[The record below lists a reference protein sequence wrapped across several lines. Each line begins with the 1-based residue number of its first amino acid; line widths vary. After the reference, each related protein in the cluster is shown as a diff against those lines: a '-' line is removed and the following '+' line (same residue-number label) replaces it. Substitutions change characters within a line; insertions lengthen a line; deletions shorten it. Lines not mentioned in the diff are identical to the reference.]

1 MERCIVYYFMI
12 NFVREPLTMT
22 NNLQNKKKQHLL
34 EAAIRVFANKGFDD
48 ASMREIAAEAG
59 LTTGAIYHHYKNKD
73 DLFYDAV
80 KEAAYF
86 VHKLSER
93 NEDSEL
99 KSNEAMFKE
108 IRDNVRERMSKEVEQ
123 RLLILLAAY
132 AMSKGGR
139 IQEKYR
145 QDYTEIIQR
154 VADMYFYAFGV
165 QNQQYQKALAVILV
179 AALDGVAL
187 QYSLGI
193 LDFKDDT
200 FKETFITFF
209 AESIPA
215 FLRTHRP
222 STTNP

>member
-1 MERCIVYYFMI
+1 
-12 NFVREPLTMT
+12 MT
-22 NNLQNKKKQHLL
+22 TNAQNKKKQHLL
-34 EAAIRVFANKGFDD
+34 DAAIRVFANKGFDD

-86 VHKLSER
+86 VHRLSER
-93 NEDSEL
+93 KSDSEL
-99 KSNEAMFKE
+99 KSNQEMFQE
-108 IRDNVRERMSKEVEQ
+108 IRDNVRDRMSKDVEQ

-132 AMSKGGR
+132 AISKGGR
-139 IQEKYR
+139 IQEKYK
-145 QDYTEIIQR
+145 QDYNEIIQR

-165 QNQQYQKALAVILV
+165 QNQQYQKSLATILV

-193 LDFKDDT
+193 LNFSDET

-222 STTNP
+222 

>member
-1 MERCIVYYFMI
+1 
-12 NFVREPLTMT
+12 MT
-22 NNLQNKKKQHLL
+22 NNPQNKKKQHLL
-34 EAAIRVFANKGFDD
+34 DAAIRVFAVKGFDD

-86 VHKLSER
+86 VHRL
-93 NEDSEL
+93 SEL
-99 KSNEAMFKE
+99 KEDSQLKTNQEMFQE
-108 IRDNVRERMSKEVEQ
+108 ISDNVRDRMSKEVEQ

-139 IQEKYR
+139 IQEKYK
-145 QDYTEIIQR
+145 QDYSEIIQR

-165 QNQQYQKALAVILV
+165 QNQQYQKSLAAILV

-193 LDFKDDT
+193 LSFGDEA

-215 FLRTHRP
+215 FLRTHR
-222 STTNP
+222 N

>member
-1 MERCIVYYFMI
+1 MEGCIVNHFVI
-12 NFVREPLTMT
+12 NFVRETNTMT
-22 NNLQNKKKQHLL
+22 NNPLNKKKQHLL
-34 EAAIRVFANKGFDD
+34 ESAIRVFANKGFDD
-48 ASMREIAAEAG
+48 ASM
-59 LTTGAIYHHYKNKD
+59 YKNKD

-86 VHKLSER
+86 VQKLSER
-93 NEDSEL
+93 NENSEL

-132 AMSKGGR
+132 AISKGGR
-139 IQEKYR
+139 IKEKYK

-165 QNQQYQKALAVILV
+165 QNLQYQKSLAAILV

-193 LDFKDDT
+193 LDFGDEA

-215 FLRTHRP
+215 FLRTHRQ
-222 STTNP
+222 

>member
-1 MERCIVYYFMI
+1 MI

-34 EAAIRVFANKGFDD
+34 DAAIRVFANKGFDD

-99 KSNEAMFKE
+99 KTNEAMFKE
-108 IRDNVRERMSKEVEQ
+108 IRDNVRDRMSKEVEQ

-139 IQEKYR
+139 IQEKYK

-165 QNQQYQKALAVILV
+165 QNQQYQKSLAAILV

-193 LDFKDDT
+193 LDFKDEA
-200 FKETFITFF
+200 FKETFISFF
-209 AESIPA
+209 AESVPS
-215 FLRTHRP
+215 FLRNHRP
-222 STTNP
+222 

>member
-1 MERCIVYYFMI
+1 MSEL
-12 NFVREPLTMT
+12 P
-22 NNLQNKKKQHLL
+22 QNKRKQHLL
-34 EAAIRVFANKGFDD
+34 ESAIRVFALKGFDD

-93 NEDSEL
+93 NENSTL
-99 KSNEAMFKE
+99 KTNQEMFNEISA
-108 IRDNVRERMSKEVEQ
+108 NVRDRMSKDVEQ

-139 IQEKYR
+139 IQEKYK
-145 QDYTEIIQR
+145 QDYTEIIQK
-154 VADMYFYAFGV
+154 VADMYFFAFGV
-165 QNQQYQKALAVILV
+165 ENKAYQKSLAAILV

-193 LDFKDDT
+193 LKFDDEAFKD
-200 FKETFITFF
+200 TFITFF

-215 FLRTHRP
+215 YLRTHR
-222 STTNP
+222 N

>member
-1 MERCIVYYFMI
+1 
-12 NFVREPLTMT
+12 MT
-22 NNLQNKKKQHLL
+22 NTPQNKKKQHLL
-34 EAAIRVFANKGFDD
+34 ESAIRVFAVKGFDD

-99 KSNEAMFKE
+99 KTNEQMFSE
-108 IRDNVRERMSKEVEQ
+108 IRNNVRERMSKVLEQ

-139 IQEKYR
+139 IQEKYK

-165 QNQQYQKALAVILV
+165 QNQQYQKSLAAILV
-179 AALDGVAL
+179 AALDGVAI

-193 LDFKDDT
+193 LSFGDEAFKD
-200 FKETFITFF
+200 TFITFF
-209 AESIPA
+209 AESVPA
-215 FLRTHRP
+215 FLRTHR
-222 STTNP
+222 NP

>member
-1 MERCIVYYFMI
+1 
-12 NFVREPLTMT
+12 MT
-22 NNLQNKKKQHLL
+22 NNPQNKKKQHLL
-34 EAAIRVFANKGFDD
+34 DAAIRVFAVKGFDD

-86 VHKLSER
+86 VHRLSER
-93 NEDSEL
+93 KNDSEL
-99 KSNEAMFKE
+99 KSNQEMFQE
-108 IRDNVRERMSKEVEQ
+108 IRDNVRDRMSKEVEQ

-132 AMSKGGR
+132 AISKGGR
-139 IQEKYR
+139 IQEKYK
-145 QDYTEIIQR
+145 QDYDDIIQR

-165 QNQQYQKALAVILV
+165 QNQQYQKILATILV

-193 LDFKDDT
+193 LNFGDET

-215 FLRTHRP
+215 FLRTHRQ
-222 STTNP
+222 

>member
-1 MERCIVYYFMI
+1 MI

-34 EAAIRVFANKGFDD
+34 DAAIRVFANKGFDD

-108 IRDNVRERMSKEVEQ
+108 IRDNVRDRMSKEVEQ

-139 IQEKYR
+139 IQEKYK

-165 QNQQYQKALAVILV
+165 QNQQYQKSLAAILV

-193 LDFKDDT
+193 LDFKDEA
-200 FKETFITFF
+200 FKETFISFF
-209 AESIPA
+209 AESVPS
-215 FLRTHRP
+215 FLRNHRP
-222 STTNP
+222 

>member
-1 MERCIVYYFMI
+1 MI
-12 NFVREPLTMT
+12 NFVREAKTMT
-22 NNLQNKKKQHLL
+22 NNPQNKKKQHLL
-34 EAAIRVFANKGFDD
+34 ESAIRVFAAKGFDD
-48 ASMREIAAEAG
+48 ANLREIAAEAG

-86 VHKLSER
+86 VHRLSER
-93 NEDSEL
+93 KEDSQL
-99 KSNEAMFKE
+99 KSNQEMFKE
-108 IRDNVRERMSKEVEQ
+108 ISDNVRDRMSKDVEQ

-139 IQEKYR
+139 IQEKYK
-145 QDYTEIIQR
+145 QDYIEIIQR

-165 QNQQYQKALAVILV
+165 QNQQYQKSLAAILV

-193 LDFKDDT
+193 LSFGDEA

-215 FLRTHRP
+215 FLRTHRDQ
-222 STTNP
+222 TGT